1 MVQSIEKMSDK
12 GIDEIQGIDQ
22 ENYSTAWVRVRDRN
36 NDRNSGTTRER
47 TERKGK
53 HEGNGFEPERR
64 HEMKRE
70 GEYTEKPCASTA
82 NDGGNRETEGRDA
95 RDRESRRRTNRKRVK
110 RGTKE
115 TRLREKVA
123 KWEIRHSTPP

>member
-1 MVQSIEKMSDK
+1 M
-12 GIDEIQGIDQ
+12 
-22 ENYSTAWVRVRDRN
+22 RVRDRN
-36 NDRNSGTTRER
+36 NDRNGGTARER
-47 TERKGK
+47 TEGKGN

-64 HEMKRE
+64 HETKRE
-70 GEYTEKPCASTA
+70 NEYTEKPCASTA

-123 KWEIRHSTPP
+123 KWEIRHIIPKETKEQRGQDGEKGGRGNLHYKRENDLR